1 MSAVVRERA
10 VDVDAG
16 AIEIEGLR
24 KVYGED
30 QEAVADLHLRVGRG
44 EIFGFLGPNGAGKT
58 TTVRMLTTL
67 LRPTS
72 GRARVAGFDLR
83 TEPHEIRRRIG
94 LALQE
99 AGLDETSTG
108 RELLEIQGAMYGMR
122 GREARARAGEL
133 LETVGLSDVGGRR
146 VETYSG
152 GMKRRLDLA
161 TALVAQP
168 EILFLDEPTSGLD
181 PASRSAIWEEVRG
194 LNRVKG
200 TTVFLTTQYLE
211 EADQLADRV
220 AIIDRGRIVDEGT
233 PTALKSSIGSEVL
246 TVSVPPETL
255 ATARRALMGLEGVR
269 ETRLEE
275 EALTLFLSDGFGTV
289 AQVVR
294 LLDHAAVSVD
304 SLTLSAPTL
313 DEVFLRAT
321 GNRLEGASAGAS
333 AGEETP

>member
-1 MSAVVRERA
+1 MEIGVN
-10 VDVDAG
+10 

-24 KVYGED
+24 KVYGD
-30 QEAVADLHLRVGRG
+30 GREAVADLHLRVGRG

-67 LRPTS
+67 VRPTS
-72 GRARVAGFDLR
+72 GRARVAGFDLDAQ
-83 TEPHEIRRRIG
+83 PHEIRRRIG
-94 LALQE
+94 VALQE
-99 AGLDETSTG
+99 AGLDKTSTG
-108 RELLEIQGAMYGMR
+108 RELLEIQGAMHGLR
-122 GREARARAGEL
+122 GREARARGGEL
-133 LETVGLSDVGGRR
+133 LETVGLSDVGQRR

-161 TALVAQP
+161 SALIARP

-181 PASRSAIWEEVRG
+181 PASRSAIWEEVRR
-194 LNRVKG
+194 LNHVNG

-211 EADQLADRV
+211 EADRLADRV
-220 AIIDRGRIVDEGT
+220 AIIDRGRIVDAGA
-233 PTALKSSIGSEVL
+233 PKALKGSIGSEVL
-246 TVSVPPETL
+246 RVTVPPEAL
-255 ATARRALMGLEGVR
+255 AMTGRALAALEGVR

-275 EALTLFLSDGFGTV
+275 AALTLFLSDGFGTV

-294 LLDHAAVSVD
+294 LLDRAEVPVD

-321 GNRLEGASAGAS
+321 GNRLEGASAEEVAS
-333 AGEETP
+333 